1 MANDVD
7 IDEDEVAEIAGRNV
21 GYKQLVVQVPE
32 LVLRRLKIQ
41 GLVMGK
47 TMNDVVAEQLQ
58 SYVDG
63 LPKIM
68 VGDKELGGE

>member
-1 MANDVD
+1 MAMNDDD
-7 IDEDEVAEIAGRNV
+7 IEEAAVSNV

-41 GLVMGK
+41 GLVLGK

-58 SYVDG
+58 AYVTS

-68 VGDKELGGE
+68 VGDKELGEKD